1 MLILKLNQANQIG
14 VTVKE
19 LKTLP
24 SPNYLFEFYSQIQDK
39 SFFVYLPIQNDSE
52 RFDLFT
58 VTLPT
63 DINLPTGSF
72 LYRVYQSEDTNPDP
86 TGKLLLEQG
95 RAEVVKE
102 FPTDSYYTFNT
113 ENEVN
118 YVD

>member
-1 MLILKLNQANQIG
+1 MLILRKNQANQIG

-19 LKTLP
+19 LKTLT

-39 SFFVYLPIQNDSE
+39 SYLVYLPIQNDSS
-52 RFDLFT
+52 RYDLFT
-58 VTLPT
+58 ITLPT
-63 DINLPTGSF
+63 DLDLPTGSF
-72 LYRVYQSEDTNPDP
+72 LYRVYQSADSVLSTD
-86 TGKLLLEQG
+86 GKLLLERG

-118 YVD
+118 YV